1 MEIIFIAILAVIGG
15 FLLIKNYSKIEAAL
29 FGNNNADYK
38 PCGLGIIR
46 FSMITG
52 ALFGAIYIYNQF
64 TDGNEKLNSVYY
76 YTAISLLII
85 VITIALFHVFM
96 GNDSIG
102 ITIGKSFFITIC
114 SIIAFGIG
122 IATTFIVFVGFII
135 YIISVGLK
143 SAYEEEK
150 RKRTIKTKAGLMGE
164 GSMTLTRMS
173 GDIYEDENGARYRRD
188 GDTVR
193 SIPREEW

>member
-1 MEIIFIAILAVIGG
+1 
-15 FLLIKNYSKIEAAL
+15 
-29 FGNNNADYK
+29 
-38 PCGLGIIR
+38 
-46 FSMITG
+46 MITG
-52 ALFGAIYIYNQF
+52 AIFGAMFIYNQF
-64 TDGNEKLNSVYY
+64 TDGNDKVNSVYY

-85 VITIALFHVFM
+85 VITIALFNVFT

-143 SAYEEEK
+143 SAHEEQE